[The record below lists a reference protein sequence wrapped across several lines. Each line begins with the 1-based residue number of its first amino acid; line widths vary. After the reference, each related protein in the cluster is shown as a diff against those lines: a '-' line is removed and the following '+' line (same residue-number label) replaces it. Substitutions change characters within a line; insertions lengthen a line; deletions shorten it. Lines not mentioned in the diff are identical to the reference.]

1 MTAEGGSD
9 ECLQCGLCCKIFGD
23 RIQPTLE
30 NLFSWMEDGRE
41 DILSFFMACLEDGRW
56 VRCTEIAPGDLSGI
70 HAVELRDPATGGYLP
85 VCPFLKRVAKN
96 RYLCGIHAV
105 KPEQELPA
113 MDLGR
118 DLLQPVQGTE
128 KEGGVFVGAH
138 FRIRREASCLP
149 VSAQGY
155 GRPKTL
161 VS

>member
-1 MTAEGGSD
+1 MGFVNPEQSGDNRMTAEGGSD

-105 KPEQELPA
+105 KPE
-113 MDLGR
+113 MCR
-118 DLLQPVQGTE
+118 NYQPWIWGETYFNRCKALKKRE
-128 KEGGVFVGAH
+128 EYLWAH
-138 FRIRREASCLP
+138 IFE
-149 VSAQGY
+149 
-155 GRPKTL
+155 
-161 VS
+161 